1 MFTTYSASAGA
12 GKTTSLVADFLALC
26 FRYDSKRIGQSDA
39 ELHLDLFQKILG
51 ITFTNN
57 AAGEMKDRIVR
68 TLTAFAF
75 EPADQIEGGAKA
87 IYNMVVNKLFGTTQP
102 DPNVV
107 ARFIQRESKEL
118 LRRILYDYARF
129 TISTIDSFFQR
140 VIRSSAISLKL
151 SLTYSVLI
159 EMDEFYIEAIDQL
172 LNELSAD
179 SNLAKRIIALL
190 DNSMEETG
198 NLNID
203 KELRAT
209 LDILYDN
216 AEKNYQYL
224 QILRN
229 TNADTIRENNAKVR
243 AWLRKTPDEL
253 RESIRQTAQEGS
265 GWMARLSGLN
275 LNSPS
280 FGHWFEDILN
290 DPVAFYQDN
299 IEKFQN
305 KRTGGYLKKSTPTSD
320 EAALLDEVIPH
331 VEECFYTIHDLLE
344 EPVHQYRDYKIL
356 IKNADK
362 LTLLTDLQKKMEE
375 IKQQNNF
382 FILNESNT
390 LIYETIQNR
399 GYEYL
404 YDRIRFDN
412 FFIDEFQ
419 DTSQMQWDDLKP
431 LIINNALA
439 NGRDVSLFGDVK
451 QAIYRFRN
459 GDADLFYKLTDL
471 DRLRTDPDL
480 RLITTET
487 YHSEPLQKNFRSL
500 ASVVTFNN
508 LFFKY
513 YSQAKNLDK
522 YYATGLEQDV
532 VKKEP
537 GLVQVYIGN
546 AKSDKKE
553 LSTRSQFQPGDDFIQ
568 AIKEDPDITVQD
580 AEVLFAVKDA
590 LMRGYEE
597 GDIAVLY
604 SGNDNC
610 ARMSNLMLKQGWHV
624 ITEKALTLN
633 TSAEVNLIIQTL
645 RHLIRPKDLLAQ
657 ATILHFLSRIH
668 QREKSMEE
676 LLFALHADS
685 NFQDLMEQEFG
696 LHIPREEWRSQPFWI
711 LIREIIGFY
720 GLDKLQSPFVV
731 SFENM
736 VLNYLKTHTGEIT
749 AFLSWWQMVNDTKSQ
764 PAIKLTGKHNA
775 ITVST
780 IHKSKGLE
788 YPVVI
793 LPYTSSANRL
803 RPIWTKISDTEVAYI
818 ELSKEACMGTSYEQQ
833 YLEESESRGMDTLNL
848 LYVAHTRAS
857 EMLYIVTKRSKNGG
871 DGYGDHLLSFCSNE
885 NHPNGGLLFEQD
897 TEDKQF
903 YYFGDRRWKKKNKKE
918 TVKND
923 QENIVPKVVLSDFS
937 IDTLRF
943 ESQETLSE
951 DDPRVEGTF
960 VHDFL
965 SGLAVFP
972 ASIAEID
979 TFIADVEPGR
989 RERLRTALQHILEDD
1004 TLRPCFAPGAD
1015 VRNEITILDSHGNQH
1030 RPDRVVFLPGKVMVI
1045 DYKTGQPH
1053 PQYEQQVETYCSLLR
1068 EMGYENVEGKLLYV

>member
-12 GKTTSLVADFLALC
+12 GKTTSLVADFLTLC
-26 FRYDSKRIGQSDA
+26 FRSDSKHIGQADR

-75 EPADQIEGGAKA
+75 ESVDKLSGSEKA
-87 IYNMVVNKLFGTTQP
+87 IYNLVVKKLFGTNPP
-102 DPNVV
+102 DTATLEP
-107 ARFIQRESKEL
+107 FMQRESKEL

-179 SNLAKRIIALL
+179 SNLAKRIVTLL

-203 KELRAT
+203 KELRAA
-209 LDILYDN
+209 LDILYAN
-216 AEKNYQYL
+216 AEKNYQYI

-229 TNADTIRENNAKVR
+229 TDADTIRENNKR
-243 AWLRKTPDEL
+243 IREWLRRTPDEL
-253 RESIRQTAQEGS
+253 RERIRPTAQEGS
-265 GWMARLSGLN
+265 SWMARLSGLS
-275 LNSPS
+275 LNSPT
-280 FGHWFEDILN
+280 FGHWFEDVLN
-290 DPVAFYQDN
+290 DPVTYYQESL
-299 IEKFQN
+299 EKFQN
-305 KRTGGYLKKSTPTSD
+305 KKTGGYLKKTKLTS
-320 EAALLDEVIPH
+320 EETALLDEVIPH
-331 VEECFYTIHDLLE
+331 IEDCFNKIHDILK
-344 EPVHQYRDYKIL
+344 EPVCQYRDYKIQ

-404 YDRIRFDN
+404 FDRIRFDN

-431 LIINNALA
+431 IIINNAIA

-471 DRLRTDPDL
+471 NRLQADPDL
-480 RLITTET
+480 RLVTKET
-487 YHSEPLQKNFRSL
+487 YRTEPLQKNFRSL

-513 YSQAKNLDK
+513 YSDAKGLNK

-532 VKKEP
+532 VKEDS
-537 GLVQVYIGN
+537 GLVQVYIGT
-546 AKSDKKE
+546 SDDEKKNR
-553 LSTRSQFQPGDDFIQ
+553 RSCFQPGEEFVK
-568 AIKEDPDITVQD
+568 AIKEDKDITLTD
-580 AEVLFAVKDA
+580 AQVLFAVKDA
-590 LMRGYEE
+590 LMRGYDE

-604 SGNDNC
+604 SGNDSC
-610 ARMSNLMLKQGWHV
+610 THMSNLMLKQGWHV

-645 RHLIRPKDLLAQ
+645 RHLIRPKDRLAQ
-657 ATILHFLSRIH
+657 ATILHFLAQINH
-668 QREKSMEE
+668 RENSMEE
-676 LLFALHADS
+676 LLFALHAGTS
-685 NFQDLMEQEFG
+685 FQELMEQKFS
-696 LHIPREEWRSQPFWI
+696 LNIPREKWQSLPFWI
-711 LIREIIGFY
+711 LVREIIRFY
-720 GLDKLQSPFVV
+720 GLEKKQSPFVV
-731 SFENM
+731 SFENTI
-736 VLNYLKTHTGEIT
+736 LNYLQTHTGEIT
-749 AFLSWWQMVNDTKSQ
+749 AFLSWWQMINDTKSK
-764 PAIKLTGKHNA
+764 PALKLTGKHTA
-775 ITVST
+775 ITVTT

-793 LPYTSSANRL
+793 LPFTSSPNRL
-803 RPIWTKISDTEVAYI
+803 QPIWTKTSETDVAYI
-818 ELSKEACMGTSYEQQ
+818 ELSEKACMGSSYEQR
-833 YLEESESRGMDTLNL
+833 YLDESVSRGMDTLNL

-857 EMLYIVTKRSKNGG
+857 EMLYIVTKRSKTGG
-871 DGYGDHLLSFCSNE
+871 GGYGDYLLSFCNNE
-885 NHPNGGLLFEQD
+885 ENPAGGLLFAQD
-897 TEDKQF
+897 TEDNQF
-903 YYFGDRRWKKKNKKE
+903 YYFGDRVWKKKNKKE
-918 TVKND
+918 TDKKG
-923 QENIVPKVVLSDFS
+923 QENIVPEVVLSDFS

-943 ESQETLSE
+943 ESSETLAE
-951 DDPRVEGTF
+951 DDPKVEGTF

-965 SGLAVFP
+965 SRLETFP
-972 ASIAEID
+972 ITMAEVDSLIAE
-979 TFIADVEPGR
+979 VESGR
-989 RERLRTALQHILEDD
+989 KERLRTALQHILEDD

-1015 VRNEITILDSHGNQH
+1015 VRNEITILDTHGNQH
-1030 RPDRVVFLPGKVMVI
+1030 RPDRVVFLPDRVMVI

-1053 PQYEQQVETYCSLLR
+1053 EQYQQQIDGYCALLR
-1068 EMGYENVEGKLLYV
+1068 EMGYPKVEGKLLYI

>member
-12 GKTTSLVADFLALC
+12 GKTTSLVADFLTLC
-26 FRYDSKRIGQSDA
+26 FRSDSKNIGQADR

-75 EPADQIEGGAKA
+75 ESVDKLSGSEKA
-87 IYNMVVNKLFGTTQP
+87 IYNLVVKKLFGNNPP
-102 DPNVV
+102 DTATLEP
-107 ARFIQRESKEL
+107 FMQRESKEL

-179 SNLAKRIIALL
+179 SNLAKRIVTLL

-203 KELRAT
+203 KELRAA
-209 LDILYDN
+209 LDILYAN
-216 AEKNYQYL
+216 AEKNYQYI

-229 TNADTIRENNAKVR
+229 TDADTIRENNKR
-243 AWLRKTPDEL
+243 IREWLRRTPDEL
-253 RESIRQTAQEGS
+253 RERIRPTAQEGS
-265 GWMARLSGLN
+265 SWMARLSGLS
-275 LNSPS
+275 LNSPT
-280 FGHWFEDILN
+280 FGHWFEDVLN
-290 DPVAFYQDN
+290 DPVTYYQESL
-299 IEKFQN
+299 EKFQN
-305 KRTGGYLKKSTPTSD
+305 KKTGGYLKKTKLTS
-320 EAALLDEVIPH
+320 EETALLDEVIPH
-331 VEECFYTIHDLLE
+331 IEDCFNKIHDILK
-344 EPVHQYRDYKIL
+344 EPVCQYRDYKIQ

-404 YDRIRFDN
+404 FDRIRFDN

-431 LIINNALA
+431 IIINNAIA

-471 DRLRTDPDL
+471 NRLQADPDL
-480 RLITTET
+480 RLVTKET
-487 YHSEPLQKNFRSL
+487 YRTEPLQKNFRSL

-513 YSQAKNLDK
+513 YSDAKGLNK

-532 VKKEP
+532 VKEDS
-537 GLVQVYIGN
+537 GLVQVYIGT
-546 AKSDKKE
+546 SDDEKKNR
-553 LSTRSQFQPGDDFIQ
+553 RSCFQPGEEFVK
-568 AIKEDPDITVQD
+568 AIKEDKDITLTD
-580 AEVLFAVKDA
+580 AQVLFAVKDA
-590 LMRGYEE
+590 LMRGYDE

-604 SGNDNC
+604 SGNDSC
-610 ARMSNLMLKQGWHV
+610 THMSNLMLKQGWHV

-645 RHLIRPKDLLAQ
+645 RHLIRPKDRLAQ
-657 ATILHFLSRIH
+657 ATILHFLAQINH
-668 QREKSMEE
+668 RENSMEE
-676 LLFALHADS
+676 LLFALHAGTS
-685 NFQDLMEQEFG
+685 FQELMEQKFS
-696 LHIPREEWRSQPFWI
+696 LNIPREKWQSLPFWI
-711 LIREIIGFY
+711 LVREIIRFY
-720 GLDKLQSPFVV
+720 GLEKKQSPFVV
-731 SFENM
+731 SFENTI
-736 VLNYLKTHTGEIT
+736 LNYLQTHTGEIT
-749 AFLSWWQMVNDTKSQ
+749 AFLSWWQMINDTKSK
-764 PAIKLTGKHNA
+764 PALKLTGKHNA
-775 ITVST
+775 ITVTT

-793 LPYTSSANRL
+793 LPFTSSPNRL
-803 RPIWTKISDTEVAYI
+803 QPIWTKTSETDVAYI
-818 ELSKEACMGTSYEQQ
+818 ELSEKACMGSSYEQR
-833 YLEESESRGMDTLNL
+833 YLDESVSRGMDTLNL

-857 EMLYIVTKRSKNGG
+857 EMLYIVTKRSKTGG
-871 DGYGDHLLSFCSNE
+871 GGYGDYLLSFCNNE
-885 NHPNGGLLFEQD
+885 ENPAGGLLFAQD
-897 TEDKQF
+897 TEDNQF
-903 YYFGDRRWKKKNKKE
+903 YYFGDRVWKKKNKKE
-918 TVKND
+918 TDKKG
-923 QENIVPKVVLSDFS
+923 QENIVPEVVLSDFS

-943 ESQETLSE
+943 ESSETLAE
-951 DDPRVEGTF
+951 DDPKVEGTF

-965 SGLAVFP
+965 SRLETFP
-972 ASIAEID
+972 ITMAEVDSLIAE
-979 TFIADVEPGR
+979 VESGR
-989 RERLRTALQHILEDD
+989 KERLRTALQHILEDD

-1015 VRNEITILDSHGNQH
+1015 VRNEITILDTHGNQH
-1030 RPDRVVFLPGKVMVI
+1030 RPDRVVFLPDRVMVI

-1053 PQYEQQVETYCSLLR
+1053 EQYQQQIDGYCALLR
-1068 EMGYENVEGKLLYV
+1068 EMGYPKVEGKLLYI

>member
-12 GKTTSLVADFLALC
+12 GKTTSLVADFLTLC
-26 FRYDSKRIGQSDA
+26 FRYDSKHIDQSGA

-75 EPADQIEGGAKA
+75 EPADQIGGGAKA
-87 IYNMVVNKLFGTTQP
+87 IYNMVVAKLFGTNQP
-102 DPNVV
+102 DPNVI
-107 ARFIQRESKEL
+107 ARFMQRESKEL
-118 LRRILYDYARF
+118 LQRILYDYARF

-172 LNELSAD
+172 LNELSA
-179 SNLAKRIIALL
+179 STNLAKRILALL

-203 KELRAT
+203 RELRAA

-216 AEKNYQYL
+216 AEKNYQYI

-229 TNADTIRENNAKVR
+229 TDADTIRENNAKIR
-243 AWLRKTPDEL
+243 AWLRNTPDEL
-253 RESIRQTAQEGS
+253 RERIRQTAQEGS
-265 GWMARLSGLN
+265 SWMARLAGLS
-275 LNSPS
+275 LNSPTFS
-280 FGHWFEDILN
+280 HWFEDVLN
-290 DPVAFYQDN
+290 DPVTYYLESL
-299 IEKFQN
+299 EKFQN
-305 KRTGGYLKKSTPTSD
+305 KKTGGYLKKTKPTSD
-320 EAALLDEVIPH
+320 ETTLLDEVVPH
-331 VEECFYTIHDLLE
+331 LEDCFYRIRDLLKD
-344 EPVHQYRDYKIL
+344 PVRQYRDYKII

-404 YDRIRFDN
+404 FDRIRFDN

-471 DRLRTDPDL
+471 NRLQTDPDL
-480 RLITTET
+480 RLVTKET

-522 YYATGLEQDV
+522 YYASGLEQDI

-537 GLVQVYIGN
+537 GLVQVYIGTSN
-546 AKSDKKE
+546 SDKKN
-553 LSTRSQFQPGDDFIQ
+553 LASRTHFQPGNDFIQ
-568 AIKEDPDITVQD
+568 AIKEDPDITVPD

-668 QREKSMEE
+668 LREKSMEE
-676 LLFALHADS
+676 ILFALHADS
-685 NFQDLMEQEFG
+685 NFQDLLKQKFG
-696 LHIPREEWRSQPFWI
+696 LLIPCEEWRPQPFWI

-731 SFENM
+731 SFENV

-749 AFLSWWQMVNDTKSQ
+749 AFLSWWQMVNDTKSK

-803 RPIWTKISDTEVAYI
+803 KPIWTKISDSEVAYI
-818 ELSKEACMGTSYEQQ
+818 ELSEKACMGSSYEQQ
-833 YLEESESRGMDTLNL
+833 YLDESESRGMDSLNL

-857 EMLYIVTKRSKNGG
+857 EMLYIITKHSKTSGG
-871 DGYGDHLLSFCSNE
+871 GYGDHLLSFCNNE
-885 NHPNGGLLFEQD
+885 NHPDGGLLFEQD
-897 TEDKQF
+897 TEDNQF
-903 YYFGDRRWKKKNKKE
+903 YYFGDRSWKKKNKKE
-918 TVKND
+918 TDKKD
-923 QENIVPKVVLSDFS
+923 QENITPKVVLSDFS

-943 ESQETLSE
+943 EHQETLSE

-965 SGLAVFP
+965 SGLEVFP
-972 ASIAEID
+972 SSMAEID
-979 TFIADVEPGR
+979 TFISHVEPMR
-989 RERLRTALQHILEDD
+989 KERLRTVLQHILEDD

-1015 VRNEITILDSHGNQH
+1015 VRNEITILDSQGNQH
-1030 RPDRVVFLPGKVMVI
+1030 RPDRVVFLPDKVMVI

-1053 PQYEQQVETYCSLLR
+1053 EQYQKQIDGYCALLR
-1068 EMGYENVEGKLLYV
+1068 EMGYPKVEGKLLYI